1 MKSALFCVLVRGL
14 VCLFSFCVATAHA
27 FPGSLDTTF
36 SGNGKVSLSVTSG
49 SDRANAMLVQPDGK
63 ILLVGT
69 CDGDS
74 IVRFCLAR
82 FDRDGSLDLSFGLL
96 GGTSGRITLGD
107 DNARAVALAPDG
119 KIVVAGDCFSSA
131 QFDFCVARFMPN
143 GTLDNSFSLNG
154 KVVTDV
160 TGGKS
165 IATAVAV
172 QSDGK
177 VVVAGHCGADDDRNF
192 CVVRYTASGVLDP
205 SFAGNGK
212 LATNIGRDDKVAA
225 VALQHDGKI
234 VVAGTC
240 TNVGSLSEPSF
251 CIVRYTTAGQ
261 VDSGFPV
268 RLDGIDA
275 LFQRTSEA
283 RSVAIQPDGKI
294 VIGGLCVS
302 TTANIVVLGC
312 LARLNVDGSID
323 LNFNPD
329 MQSSTCVFGNAIA
342 LQVDGKIALA
352 GTHVGF
358 DEFCLALYNSD
369 GSIDTSFSGDGR
381 VTTTVSG
388 VSTANSIAVQADGYI
403 VLSGLCSSAN
413 APPYLFCAARY
424 EGGARGYRECSL
436 DVDGDGQITATV
448 DSLIHA
454 RLALG
459 ITGSAAVNGI
469 NFPAAAKRNVWA
481 GDGDNS
487 VRKYLNLQCGMRL
500 P

>member
-1 MKSALFCVLVRGL
+1 VKSRAYFRFLAYVLALACASL
-14 VCLFSFCVATAHA
+14 HA

-36 SGNGKVSLSVTSG
+36 SGDGKVSLSVTSG
-49 SDRANAMLVQPDGK
+49 SDRANAMALQPDGK
-63 ILLVGT
+63 ILLAGT
-69 CDGDS
+69 CDGDGN
-74 IVRFCLAR
+74 VRFCLVR
-82 FDRDGSLDLSFGLL
+82 FDGDGSLDSGFGFF
-96 GGTSGRITLGD
+96 GGISGRITTGD

-131 QFDFCVARFMPN
+131 QFDFCVARFLPN
-143 GTLDNSFSLNG
+143 GAFDDSFSLNG

-177 VVVAGHCGADDDRNF
+177 VVVAGHCGPDNDRNF
-192 CVVRYTASGVLDP
+192 CVVRYTASGALDTTF
-205 SFAGNGK
+205 SDNGK
-212 LATNIGRDDKVAA
+212 LATDIGRDDKVAA
-225 VALQHDGKI
+225 VAIQHDGKI
-234 VVAGTC
+234 VVVGTC
-240 TNVGSLSEPSF
+240 TNVGSLSAPSF
-251 CIVRYTTAGQ
+251 CIVRYTTTGQ
-261 VDSGFPV
+261 VDSGFPE
-268 RLDGIDA
+268 RLTGIDT

-294 VIGGLCVS
+294 VVGGTCVS
-302 TTANIVVLGC
+302 ETNGIEVRAC
-312 LARLNVDGSID
+312 LARVNVDGSTD
-323 LNFNPD
+323 LNFDPD
-329 MQSSTCVFGNAIA
+329 MKSSSCVFGNAIA

-369 GSIDTSFSGDGR
+369 GSLDISFSGDGR

-388 VSTANSIAVQADGYI
+388 VSTAQSIAVQPDGYV

-413 APPYLFCAARY
+413 GPPFQFCAARF
-424 EGGARGYRECSL
+424 EGGARGFRECSL

-459 ITGSAAVNGI
+459 ITGSAVLNGI
-469 NFPAAAKRNVWA
+469 TFPAAAKRNVWS
-481 GDGDNS
+481 GNGDNS

>member
-1 MKSALFCVLVRGL
+1 MKPALLRLLACVVSLCCAAV
-14 VCLFSFCVATAHA
+14 HA

-36 SGNGKVSLSVTSG
+36 SGDGKVSLSVTSG
-49 SDRANAMLVQPDGK
+49 SDAASAMVVQPDGK

-69 CDGDS
+69 CDGDA
-74 IVRFCLAR
+74 IVRFCMVR
-82 FDRDGSLDLSFGLL
+82 FDRDGSLDLGFGLF
-96 GGTSGRITLGD
+96 GGTSGRITTGD
-107 DNARAVALAPDG
+107 DNARAVAIAPDG

-131 QFDFCVARFMPN
+131 RFDFCVARFLPN
-143 GTLDNSFSLNG
+143 GTLDDSFSLNG

-177 VVVAGHCGADDDRNF
+177 VVVAGHCGPDNDRNF
-192 CVVRYTASGVLDP
+192 CVVRYTASGVLDT
-205 SFAGNGK
+205 SFSGNGK
-212 LATNIGRDDKVAA
+212 LATDIGRDDKLAA
-225 VALQHDGKI
+225 IAIQHDGKI

-240 TNVGSLSEPSF
+240 TNVNSTSEPSF
-251 CIVRYTTAGQ
+251 CVVRYTTAGQ
-261 VDSGFPV
+261 VDSGFPE
-268 RLDGIDA
+268 RLTGIDS

-283 RSVAIQPDGKI
+283 SSVAIQPDGKI
-294 VIGGLCVS
+294 VVGGSCVS
-302 TTANIVVLGC
+302 TTGSVLVRAC
-312 LARLNVDGSID
+312 LARLNVDGTTD
-323 LNFNPD
+323 LSFNPD
-329 MQSSTCVFGNAIA
+329 MRSDACTFGRAIA

-352 GTHVGF
+352 GAQGI

-369 GSIDTSFSGDGR
+369 GSLDIGFSGDGR
-381 VTTTVSG
+381 VATTVSG
-388 VSTANSIAVQADGYI
+388 VSFARSIAVQADGYV
-403 VLSGLCSSAN
+403 VLSGLCSDSN
-413 APPYLFCAARY
+413 QPPYRFCAARY

-459 ITGSAAVNGI
+459 ITGAAVVNGI
-469 NFPAAAKRNVWA
+469 NFPAAAKRNVWGGN
-481 GDGDNS
+481 GDDS